1 LNWFIKIPLSFTLGS
16 GGSLYVQNRGGSWK
30 SQWKEVKRMKKEDLA
45 KQKEEAEEMIKL
57 FRELDYGDKRE
68 VKGILIGLNMKQN
81 PDAVAV

>member
-1 LNWFIKIPLSFTLGS
+1 
-16 GGSLYVQNRGGSWK
+16 
-30 SQWKEVKRMKKEDLA
+30 MKKEDLA

-81 PDAVAV
+81 PDVVAV